1 MKGITVNRRRI
12 RGLLQRGA
20 RYKYSFALEKPS
32 STTAGSHHFV
42 SGEPSA
48 MGSSRRGG
56 HPELQ
61 LRLVHRLLALAS
73 LLLLASGEVIFEERF
88 EGESDSAQF
97 LSSV

>member
-1 MKGITVNRRRI
+1 
-12 RGLLQRGA
+12 
-20 RYKYSFALEKPS
+20 
-32 STTAGSHHFV
+32 
-42 SGEPSA
+42 

-88 EGESDSAQF
+88 EGKSDSAQF
-97 LSSV
+97 PSSVFSLDLQLSVLVPAAISVLADYHFRRCSRAPYCTSCCYFCCGA